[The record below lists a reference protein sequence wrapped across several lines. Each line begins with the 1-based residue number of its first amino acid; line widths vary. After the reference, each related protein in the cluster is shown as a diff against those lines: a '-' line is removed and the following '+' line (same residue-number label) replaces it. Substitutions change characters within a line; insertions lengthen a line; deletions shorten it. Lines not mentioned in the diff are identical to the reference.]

1 MNMKEKTNKIY
12 SSTYKIPEHFKHPE
26 KAVYDRS
33 DFDYR
38 KFKTYNEFTKKFDTV
53 PFTSK

>member
-1 MNMKEKTNKIY
+1 MNLKEKTNNIFH
-12 SSTYKIPEHFKHPE
+12 STYKIPEHFKNPE
-26 KAVYDRS
+26 KAVYDNS
-33 DFDYR
+33 DVGYR